1 MGFKWQPRSR
11 RLQLLGNIMSE
22 LNPNIIADIAD
33 ELNADPEEIK
43 SFLECERGCY
53 TDIRDYNNEGIWMS
67 GQLIARI
74 IAAVT

>member
-1 MGFKWQPRSR
+1 
-11 RLQLLGNIMSE
+11 MSE

-53 TDIRDYNNEGIWMS
+53 ADIRDYNNEGIWMS